1 LACGSEVKQAMNQK
15 AERAFRDPARLEE
28 IISSLSEGVIVLD
41 ESGSLV
47 WANDAALG
55 QHGLASLKGLGA
67 HYKDYAARFELRY
80 RNNHRLDENAYPMAR
95 AVAGEM
101 FQDVVVEVRK
111 ADEDEALWVHSVRSF
126 HADDPSD
133 GKIAF
138 LIINDLTEQYQAEQR
153 FEAAFNANPAPA
165 IICRLSDLRYVKVNP
180 GFLEMT
186 GYTREDL
193 VGHSAYEIDVLS
205 QASKRELAMERLKEN
220 RTIPQMEAAV
230 PLPDGKKKFVIVAGE
245 PMQYSDEAC
254 MLFTFADLDP
264 LKGTEHALRQSEER
278 FSKSFQ
284 LSPAPQAITTLKD
297 FKVTEINQAFR
308 DLFGYAEDEIIGH
321 KATDFILWDDKMAQ
335 HQIEGAF
342 EKTGIIDKID
352 LKIQTKNEVAADCL
366 VSAATVT
373 IGDELCV
380 LWVIQDIADRKRSE
394 DELVAAIEAVME
406 DTSWFSRTVVEKLAG
421 LRRATK
427 PSSQPSIE
435 LDELTNRERD
445 ILGLICQGQ
454 SDEDMSKSL
463 GLSPN
468 TIRNHVSSLFR
479 KIGVRRRAAAIIWA
493 RERGVSG
500 RDAGIRLKAKRP
512 KARKPAQ
519 K

>member
-1 LACGSEVKQAMNQK
+1 MSQK
-15 AERAFRDPARLEE
+15 IESAFRDPGQLAE
-28 IISSLSEGVIVLD
+28 IIASLSEGVIVLD
-41 ESGSLV
+41 EKGDLV

-55 QHGLASLKGLGA
+55 QHGLASAKGLGS
-67 HYKDYAARFELRY
+67 HYKDYAERFELRY
-80 RNNHRLDENAYPMAR
+80 RNNHRLDTGAYPMAR

-111 ADEDEALWVHSVRSF
+111 ANEDESLWVHSVRSY

-133 GKIAF
+133 GRVFF
-138 LIINDLTEQYQAEQR
+138 LIINDLTEQYQAEQK

-186 GYTREDL
+186 GYGRDDL
-193 VGHSAYEIDVLS
+193 LGRSAYEIDVLS
-205 QASKRELAMERLKEN
+205 QASKRDLAMERLKEK
-220 RTIPQMEAAV
+220 RTVPQMEAQI
-230 PLPDGKKKFVIVAGE
+230 PLPDGGKKFVIVAGE
-245 PMQYSDEAC
+245 PIQLSDEAC
-254 MLFTFADLDP
+254 MLFTFADLDA
-264 LKGTEHALRQSEER
+264 LKNTEHALRQSEEQ

-284 LSPAPQAITTLKD
+284 LSPVPLAITTLKD
-297 FKVTEINQAFR
+297 FRITEMNQAFHN
-308 DLFGYAEDEIIGH
+308 LAGYAGEEAIGRT
-321 KATDFILWDDKMAQ
+321 ATDLIVWPDKITQ
-335 HQIEGAF
+335 REVESAF
-342 EKTGIIDKID
+342 ETSGSIYNVD
-352 LKIQTKNEVAADCL
+352 LKIETKEKVEVDCL

-373 IGDELCV
+373 IGDEPCV
-380 LWVIQDIADRKRSE
+380 LWVIQNIADRKRSE

-421 LRRATK
+421 LRRVSR
-427 PSSQPSIE
+427 PSQPFVE

-445 ILGLICQGQ
+445 ILGLLCQGQ
-454 SDEDMSKSL
+454 TDDEMSKVL

-479 KIGVRRRAAAIIWA
+479 KIGVKRRAAAIIWA

-500 RDAGIRLKAKRP
+500 RDSDPRLKPKRA
-512 KARKPAQ
+512 KARKPVG